1 MATLDRKRI
10 AELGEVIGADL
21 GRVIDSL
28 CESISAAIDDAD
40 AALAS
45 GELPRAAYAAHRCR
59 NDALMVGALQLQE
72 ALAAVEAASRR
83 DQLEQARQAMVRV
96 HDIWPSTRDE
106 LAHAARGSS

>member
-59 NDALMVGALQLQE
+59 NDALMVGALGLQE
-72 ALAAVEAASRR
+72 ALAALEAATRR
-83 DQLEQARQAMVRV
+83 QELEPAREALDRVREV
-96 HDIWPSTRDE
+96 WPATRDE
-106 LAHAARGSS
+106 LTRAALGAD